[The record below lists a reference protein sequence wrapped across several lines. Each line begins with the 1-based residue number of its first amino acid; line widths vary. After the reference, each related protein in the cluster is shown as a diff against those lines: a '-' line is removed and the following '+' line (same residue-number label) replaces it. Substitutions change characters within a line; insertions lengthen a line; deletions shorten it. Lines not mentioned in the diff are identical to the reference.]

1 MQVAQLRSGWP
12 GASKMVERSDEWD
25 FRTETDWE
33 SLVKE
38 RLPSTKGVILKS
50 RDEPAIKVFDIVKRT
65 KLG

>member
-1 MQVAQLRSGWP
+1 
-12 GASKMVERSDEWD
+12 MVERSDEWD